1 VNNDSNGDGD
11 GSGPRFITPYT
22 EAERET
28 LRRCAKRLS
37 GRESKPVSG
46 SDLLML
52 ASTELL
58 LMEEWLNTA
67 FEDAK
72 SYENPEFWSAMQEL
86 SVRLS
91 GLSAYCE
98 QWRAENTGKPERKT
112 VEVRPVPPSYEFVIF
127 KEEVI
132 ARYEELAAAVNELGI
147 SDLERRERMA
157 ALREFASTTPY
168 NPLILKDAYARDFPG
183 GPPL

>member
-1 VNNDSNGDGD
+1 VDNDSNGDG
-11 GSGPRFITPYT
+11 PRFVTPYT

-28 LRRCAKRLS
+28 LRRCGKRLP
-37 GRESKPVSG
+37 GQESKPVSG

-67 FEDAK
+67 FADAK

-91 GLSAYCE
+91 MLSAYCE
-98 QWRAENTGKPERKT
+98 QWRAEYTEKPERKK
-112 VEVRPVPPSYEFVIF
+112 VEVRPVAPSYEFVIF
-127 KEEVI
+127 KDEVI
-132 ARYEELAAAVNELGI
+132 EEYEELAAAVNELGI
-147 SDLERRERMA
+147 SDLERKERMA
-157 ALREFASTTPY
+157 ALREFANTTLYHLPIIK
-168 NPLILKDAYARDFPG
+168 NAYARDFPDE
-183 GPPL
+183 PPL